1 MLLRLQVLL
10 AATVACPAPQYM
22 HSSDEWSPPRGVS
35 QQCAGGDALRSCA
48 AAKFGRACAVDRV
61 PWGSLTPPEFKAN
74 HVDAMRPVIFTDAAE
89 AFLARPAE
97 WVSKKS
103 FVEAFGALTVNVGTG
118 AELAQF
124 GGKNLFGSKP
134 ASLREVVDKLA
145 AGSGTSEEDASGDT
159 AVFDMR
165 VMQQPELASSFV
177 QPALFTDTFMNLRGA
192 RWNMLSLGGDG
203 TGLGFHTH
211 ADTWLGLAA
220 GAKRWLLFEPGRFP
234 AHDPMFPNRMLSTAQ
249 LMQRWP
255 GNSSDP
261 DAAGSMPRPMEC
273 IQRAGDIMYLPAGW
287 AHATE
292 NLGDTVGV
300 GGQTQTCEPPEG
312 CKSLINRL
320 ETAASAIG
328 RRPDGTRVAA
338 AGKGGDG
345 DPEALRLISH
355 AHLLVG
361 QASKDRAREIQ
372 VMFSIERAF
381 RLAPT
386 MMGVAADVLNILVQ
400 DKDVLTDAGLPSKKA
415 KTRLGLSRK
424 QRAALK
430 AQRAAEVASAEA
442 DGYQAV
448 HPALTL
454 TERTIIPVLEASALQ
469 GVSNRTLSASYWAV
483 ADVVGKLATQ
493 NSAATSEIRESAR
506 AVCRRLLR
514 AGFAMD
520 ASDIRFPRELA
531 IQAGHERHWD
541 EMRDYLNQALTIEP
555 NDPETVKMR
564 SLLPG

>member
-1 MLLRLQVLL
+1 MLLRLQMVLVV
-10 AATVACPAPQYM
+10 AVACLASRYTY
-22 HSSDEWSPPRGVS
+22 SSDEWSPPRGGS
-35 QQCAGGDALRSCA
+35 HCAGGDALRSCVA
-48 AAKFGRACAVDRV
+48 VAFGRACAVDRV
-61 PWGSLTPPEFKAN
+61 PWGTLSVAEFKSN
-74 HVDAMRPVIFTDAAE
+74 HVDAMRPVIFTDAVE

-97 WVSKKS
+97 WASKKS

-124 GGKNLFGSKP
+124 GGKNLFGSRQV
-134 ASLREVVDKLA
+134 SLREVVDKLEVV
-145 AGSGTSEEDASGDT
+145 GGTSQEDASGDT

-177 QPALFTDTFMNLRGA
+177 QPTLFTDTFMNLRGA

-220 GAKRWLLFEPGRFP
+220 GAKRWLLFEPGHFP
-234 AHDPMFPNRMLSTAQ
+234 SHDPMFPNRMLSTGQ

-255 GNSSDP
+255 GNISDA
-261 DAAGSMPRPMEC
+261 DAAGSMRRPMEC
-273 IQRAGDIMYLPAGW
+273 IQRVGDIMYLPAGW

-328 RRPDGTRVAA
+328 RRVNGTRVATEV
-338 AGKGGDG
+338 KGGG

-400 DKDVLTDAGLPSKKA
+400 DKDVLSDAGLSSNNAKKG
-415 KTRLGLSRK
+415 LWLSRR

-430 AQRAAEVASAEA
+430 AQRVAEAASAEA

-483 ADVVGKLATQ
+483 ADVVGKLATR
-493 NSAATSEIRESAR
+493 NSAETSADVRKSAR
-506 AVCRRLLR
+506 AICRRLLR

-520 ASDIRFPRELA
+520 ASNIKFPRELA
-531 IQAGHERHWD
+531 IQAGHEKNWD
-541 EMRDYLNQALTIEP
+541 EMRDYLNKALTIDP